1 MRGWTFAAARRLSLL
16 AALALTLGWALV
28 ALAAPQAH
36 AAGNGGT
43 VAGVLTNGTS
53 NAPVV
58 GQKVTLQL
66 SLSGAV
72 KDLATTTTTAT
83 GAFTFSGVD
92 AGPASLG
99 GTWAV
104 YTTYQG
110 GLYSSAPLTVK
121 AGQTVDGS
129 FAVYDATQDSSNL
142 RVSVATILV
151 RAPDATHGLLGVGE
165 FFTIENTGKT
175 AFVGQAPTGAG
186 ATTAMP
192 SLLRFSVPASAIN
205 LSTGVGFF
213 NTQIIQ
219 ISTGFAVTATVPP
232 GQTQFAFAFQMPYT
246 GTTLSIPFKAEYPAA
261 QVVALVPPNM
271 LVRDTSGLTAQG
283 IVTAFGARYQVFSA
297 NGVAHDSQLAVNLYD
312 LPQAGERQDL
322 NTTALLWLA
331 AALAALLALLAGA
344 YVWRGALGAALGLIP
359 ATGSAPQGTALAVT
373 GADTSEEERKRLLE
387 ALLDLERRRARG
399 DVSGDQFKREDA
411 ALRQRLRDAL
421 AGSETALTAQSD
433 VTDAHIAVA
442 GEAVAADTAD
452 TADVTAAQPAPGNRG
467 GAR

>member
-1 MRGWTFAAARRLSLL
+1 MRGWTITAARRVSLL

-36 AAGNGGT
+36 AAGSGGT
-43 VAGVLTNGTS
+43 VAGVLTNGTR

-58 GQKVTLQL
+58 SQRVTLQL
-66 SLSGAV
+66 SLSGSV

-83 GAFTFSGVD
+83 GTFTFSGVD

-99 GTWAV
+99 GAWAV

-121 AGQTVDGS
+121 SGQTVDGS
-129 FAVYDATQDSSNL
+129 FALYDATQDSSNL
-142 RVSVATILV
+142 RVSIATMLV
-151 RAPDATHGLLGVGE
+151 SAPDATHGLVGVGE

-175 AFVGQAPTGAG
+175 AFVGQAPSGAG
-186 ATTAMP
+186 ATTMP
-192 SLLRFSVPASAIN
+192 SLLRFAVPASAIN

-219 ISTGFAVTATVPP
+219 ISTGFAATATVPP

-246 GTTLSIPFKAEYPAA
+246 GTALSLPFKAEYPAA
-261 QVVALVPPNM
+261 QVVALVPPNI
-271 LVRDTSGLTAQG
+271 LVRDASGLTAQG
-283 IVTAFGARYQVFSA
+283 LVTAFGARYQVFSA
-297 NGVAHDSQLAVNLYD
+297 DNVAPDSPLAVNLYD

-322 NTTALLWLA
+322 NSTALLWLA
-331 AALAALLALLAGA
+331 VALAALLALLVGM
-344 YVWRGALGAALGLIP
+344 YVWRGALGTALGLMP
-359 ATGSAPQGTALAVT
+359 ATDSAQPGTALAGT
-373 GADTSEEERKRLLE
+373 GADTGEQERKRLLE
-387 ALLDLERRRARG
+387 SLLDLERRRARG
-399 DVSGDQFKREDA
+399 DLSGEQFKREDA

-421 AGSETALTAQSD
+421 VGSEM
-433 VTDAHIAVA
+433 
-442 GEAVAADTAD
+442 AVAAQPDKGAPVVDGGVDTAD
-452 TADVTAAQPAPGNRG
+452 TADTRAAQHAPGSRG